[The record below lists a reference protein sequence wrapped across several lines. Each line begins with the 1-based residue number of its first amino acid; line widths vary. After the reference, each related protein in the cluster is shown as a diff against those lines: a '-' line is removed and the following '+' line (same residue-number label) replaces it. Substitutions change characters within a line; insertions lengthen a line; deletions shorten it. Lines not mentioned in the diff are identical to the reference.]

1 MQGTDVPGDMTSGI
15 EIDGSA
21 EYELLRLFSRT
32 ELNEERAA
40 QARVLL
46 EEVLEWGYLSAI
58 AGYHGVQSLLYYHLR
73 RLAPELLAVEP
84 LDRLRAIVGARSAH
98 GLVLVHEL
106 GRLAGVF
113 EREGLSVIAM
123 KGPVL
128 AQSIYGGIAL
138 RPFVDLD
145 LVIDHARFDEAD
157 RILAGEG
164 YECRALAPF
173 QKRSY
178 LFIHGQFTF
187 WRRMASVGSALAVV
201 DLHTAIMPPGYS
213 YTESFDD
220 LLKRSGTM
228 RFGASEARTL
238 EPVDLLEVLCYH
250 GFKNRWDRLKYIA
263 DVAELLRATPDLNWD
278 AVYARARAMRSS
290 RVLWLGL
297 ALAERVLDAPVPER
311 VSRDVRADRHVVSLS
326 ADIMERLPRQA
337 HMKVEPYLD
346 RVRLNILAQDSLL
359 GRLRYGA
366 YAAARR
372 ISELYIPEDG

>member
-1 MQGTDVPGDMTSGI
+1 VSTRGGTEADDRP
-15 EIDGSA
+15 EF
-21 EYELLRLFSRT
+21 ELLRLFSRT
-32 ELNEERAA
+32 TLEGEREA
-40 QARVLL
+40 QARALL
-46 EEVLEWGYLSAI
+46 GDDLEWGYLGAI
-58 AGYHGVQSLLYYHLR
+58 AGYHGVQPLLYYHLR

-84 LDRLRAIVGARSAH
+84 LDRLRAVVGARSAH

-106 GRLAGVF
+106 GRLAEVF
-113 EREGLSVIAM
+113 ERGGLPVLAM

-145 LVIDHARFDEAD
+145 LVIDRARFDEAN
-157 RILAGEG
+157 RILVGEG
-164 YECRALAPF
+164 YESRELTPF

-187 WRRMASVGSALAVV
+187 WRRMASVGSALAVI

-213 YTESFDD
+213 YTEGFDD
-220 LLKRSGTM
+220 LLRRSGTM
-228 RFGASEARTL
+228 KFGASETRVL
-238 EPVDLLEVLCYH
+238 EAVDLLEVLCYH
-250 GFKNRWDRLKYIA
+250 GFKNRWDRLKYVA
-263 DVAELLRATPDLNWD
+263 DVAELLRATPGLNWD

-297 ALAERVLDAPVPER
+297 SLAERVLDAPMPER
-311 VSRDVRADRHVVSLS
+311 VSRDVHADRYVTTLS
-326 ADIMERLPRQA
+326 DEIVGRLPQQA

-366 YAAARR
+366 YATARR
-372 ISELYIPEDG
+372 ISELYIPEGG

>member
-1 MQGTDVPGDMTSGI
+1 MTSGI
-15 EIDGSA
+15 ENDGRL
-21 EYELLRLFSRT
+21 EYELLRLLSRT
-32 ELNEERAA
+32 TLKAEQEA
-40 QARVLL
+40 QAGALL
-46 EEVLEWGYLSAI
+46 QKDLRWGYLGGI
-58 AGYHGVQSLLYYHLR
+58 AGYHGVQPLLYYHLK
-73 RLAPELLAVEP
+73 RLAPELLGVEP

-106 GRLAGVF
+106 GRMAGVF

-145 LVIDHARFDEAD
+145 LVIDRARFDEAE
-157 RILAGEG
+157 RILAAEG
-164 YECRALAPF
+164 YQCRSLTPF

-187 WRRMASVGSALAVV
+187 WRRITSVGSALAVI

-213 YTESFDD
+213 YTEDFED
-220 LLKRSGTM
+220 LLRRSKPM
-228 RFGASEARTL
+228 RFGSAEAHTL
-238 EPVDLLEVLCYH
+238 ESVDLLEVLCYH

-263 DVAELLRATPDLNWD
+263 DVAELLRATPAMNWD
-278 AVYARARAMRSS
+278 AVYARARATRSS

-297 ALAERVLDAPVPER
+297 SLAERTLDAPLPEAVR
-311 VSRDVRADRHVVSLS
+311 RDALANRHVKSLS
-326 ADIMERLPRQA
+326 DDIMERLPQQA
-337 HMKVEPYLD
+337 HMRVEPYLD

-359 GRLRYGA
+359 GRLRYSA
-366 YAAARR
+366 YATARR

>member
-1 MQGTDVPGDMTSGI
+1 MTSGS
-15 EIDGSA
+15 ESDSHP
-21 EYELLRLFSRT
+21 EYELLRLLSRT
-32 ELNEERAA
+32 TIEGERAA
-40 QARVLL
+40 QAEAQIEQGLR
-46 EEVLEWGYLSAI
+46 WGYLGAV
-58 AGYHGVQSLLYYHLR
+58 AGYHGVQPLLYYHLR
-73 RLAPELLAVEP
+73 RLAPELLELKP
-84 LDRLRAIVGARSAH
+84 LDRLRAVVGARSAH

-113 EREGLSVIAM
+113 EREGLPVIAM

-145 LVIDHARFDEAD
+145 LVIDRARFDEAD

-164 YECRALAPF
+164 YQCRELAPF

-201 DLHTAIMPPGYS
+201 DLHTAMMPPGYS

-297 ALAERVLDAPVPER
+297 SLAELVLDAPVPEQ

-346 RVRLNILAQDSLL
+346 RVRLNILAQDTML

-366 YAAARR
+366 YATARR
-372 ISELYIPEDG
+372 ISELYIPEEG

>member
-1 MQGTDVPGDMTSGI
+1 MERRS
-15 EIDGSA
+15 EF
-21 EYELLRLFSRT
+21 ELLRLFSRT
-32 ELNEERAA
+32 VLEGEREA
-40 QARVLL
+40 QAGALL
-46 EEVLEWGYLSAI
+46 GEDLDWGHLGGI
-58 AGYHGVQSLLYYHLR
+58 AGYHGVQPLLYYHLR
-73 RLAPELLAVEP
+73 RLAPEMLAVEP
-84 LDRLRAIVGARSAH
+84 LGRLRAVVGARSAH

-106 GRLAGVF
+106 GRLAEVF
-113 EREGLSVIAM
+113 EREGLPFIAM

-145 LVIDHARFDEAD
+145 MVIDRARFDDAN
-157 RILAGEG
+157 RILTGEG
-164 YECRALAPF
+164 YGSRELTPF
-173 QKRSY
+173 QKRIY
-178 LFIHGQFTF
+178 LFIHGQYTY

-213 YTESFDD
+213 YTESFGD

-228 RFGASEARTL
+228 RFGASEVRTL

-263 DVAELLRATPDLNWD
+263 DVAELLRATPDLNWE
-278 AVYARARAMRSS
+278 AVYARARKMRSS

-297 ALAERVLDAPVPER
+297 SLAEQLLDAPVPER
-311 VSRDVRADRHVVSLS
+311 VSRDVHADRHVTSLS
-326 ADIMERLPRQA
+326 GEIAERLPRQA
-337 HMKVEPYLD
+337 HMRVEPYLD
-346 RVRLNILAQDSLL
+346 RVRLNILAQDSTL

-372 ISELYIPEDG
+372 ISELYIPEEG

>member
-1 MQGTDVPGDMTSGI
+1 MTSGI
-15 EIDGSA
+15 EIEGRV
-21 EYELLRLFSRT
+21 EYDLLRLLSRT
-32 ELNEERAA
+32 TLEGDQAA
-40 QARVLL
+40 QAEALL
-46 EEVLEWGYLSAI
+46 REDLRWGYLGGI
-58 AGYHGVQSLLYYHLR
+58 AGYHGVQPLLYYHLR

-84 LDRLRAIVGARSAH
+84 LDRLRPVVGARSAH

-113 EREGLSVIAM
+113 EREGLPVIAM

-128 AQSIYGGIAL
+128 AQSVYGGIAL

-145 LVIDHARFDEAD
+145 LVIDRARFEEAE
-157 RILAGEG
+157 RVLVGEG
-164 YECRALAPF
+164 YQCRALTPF

-187 WRRMASVGSALAVV
+187 WRRMASIGSALAVV

-213 YTESFDD
+213 YTEDFDS
-220 LLKRSGTM
+220 LVERSRVM
-228 RFGASEARTL
+228 QFGASDVRTL

-250 GFKNRWDRLKYIA
+250 GFKNRWDRLKYVA
-263 DVAELLRATPDLNWD
+263 DVAELLRATPELSWD
-278 AVYARARAMRSS
+278 AVYARARAMRSR

-297 ALAERVLDAPVPER
+297 SLAEQVLDAPLPER
-311 VSRDVRADRHVVSLS
+311 VRRDVRADRHVASLS
-326 ADIMERLPRQA
+326 RDLMERLPRQA
-337 HMKVEPYLD
+337 HMRVEPYLD

-366 YAAARR
+366 YATARR
-372 ISELYIPEDG
+372 VSELYIPEGD